1 MKTKKGFVLFYTVI
15 FLMVISILI
24 MAVNGIVRV
33 GSASVY
39 EFMAQ
44 DQKLLIDF
52 SLKKNG
58 IKLQAPVILTNGLGK
73 SYKVL
78 VGKYY

>member
-1 MKTKKGFVLFYTVI
+1 MTKKKGFVLFYTVI

-39 EFMAQ
+39 EFMEQ
-44 DQKLLIDF
+44 DQKLLIDY
-52 SLKKNG
+52 SLKKIG
-58 IKLQAPVILTNGLGK
+58 TKLQTSITLVNGLGK
-73 SYKVL
+73 SFKVSAE
-78 VGKYY
+78 K